1 MSKPKAFDVDA
12 LWALDRI
19 GEPSLSPDG
28 AQAVAGVTRHSMEH
42 NKAQSSLWLFS
53 TLGGEPRRLTEA
65 GEKDGNP
72 QWSPRGDLIAFTA
85 KREQAGQRDE
95 EAQLYVIAPDGGEAR
110 RVGHGRQRPR
120 ALARRPCTSTP
131 SFGLEGRASNPCR
144 DWKNVS
150 EKVSLGWA
158 LTKTCT
164 PWALGA
170 SAATP

>member
-1 MSKPKAFDVDA
+1 MKKTKAFGVDE

-28 AQAVAGVTRHSMEH
+28 AQAVAGVTRHSMAT

-53 TLGGEPRRLTEA
+53 TLGGAPRRLTEA

-85 KREQAGQRDE
+85 KREQGGAKDE

-110 RVGHGRQRPR
+110 RVGSVP
-120 ALARRPCTSTP
+120 T
-131 SFGLEGRASNPCR
+131 
-144 DWKNVS
+144 
-150 EKVSLGWA
+150 
-158 LTKTCT
+158 
-164 PWALGA
+164 GA
-170 SAATP
+170 MT